1 MHPESKY
8 RINNF
13 KIPMKKQLILFASI
27 WILSSVFDPLLSQIE
42 ESKQSMSLGVQN
54 GLTVSIPEAKED
66 FIEDVLKKYVKDC
79 GKLKKNKKAGEH
91 FIVSAN
97 IPMLNS
103 GGPLD
108 LYVQITDYRTT
119 MFFDLKSAFLNSKDH
134 PDLYAKAKDFVQ
146 EFSYET
152 QREMTREMVE
162 KESDKLKKLN
172 KKLKDLVSDNAGYH
186 KDIEE
191 ARAKIKKREEEII
204 QNNKDQEAAKA
215 QIETQTKAL
224 ELVQKK
230 LQAIGKLP

>member
-1 MHPESKY
+1 
-8 RINNF
+8 
-13 KIPMKKQLILFASI
+13 MKNLFVSTFLCFLTTTMQS
-27 WILSSVFDPLLSQIE
+27 LSAQVE

-66 FIEDVLKKYVKDC
+66 IIEDVLKKYVKDC
-79 GKLKKNKKAGEH
+79 GKLKKNKKAEEH
-91 FIVSAN
+91 FIIAAA
-97 IPMLNS
+97 IPMMNS
-103 GGPLD
+103 GGPID
-108 LYVQITDYRTT
+108 LYVQIADYRAT
-119 MFFDLKSAFLNSKDH
+119 MFFDLKTAFLNAKDH
-134 PDLYAKAKDFVQ
+134 PDLYAKARDFVQ

-152 QREMTREMVE
+152 QREMTREMLE

-172 KKLKDLVSDNAGYH
+172 KKLKDLISDNTGFH

-191 ARAKIKKREEEII
+191 AKAKIKKREEEII

-224 ELVQKK
+224 ESVQKK

>member
-1 MHPESKY
+1 
-8 RINNF
+8 
-13 KIPMKKQLILFASI
+13 MKNLF
-27 WILSSVFDPLLSQIE
+27 VLLFLFFLTAFMQTVSAQVE

-54 GLTVSIPEAKED
+54 GLTVVIPEAKED
-66 FIEDVLKKYVKDC
+66 FIEDVLKKYLKDC

-91 FIVSAN
+91 FIVAATV
-97 IPMLNS
+97 PMLNS
-103 GGPLD
+103 GGPMD
-108 LYVQITDYRTT
+108 LYVQITDYRAT
-119 MFFDLKSAFLNSKDH
+119 MFFDLKTAFLNSREH
-134 PDLYAKAKDFVQ
+134 SDLYVKAKDFVQ

-152 QREMTREMVE
+152 QRELTREMLE

-172 KKLKDLVSDNAGYH
+172 KKLKDLVSDNTDYH

-191 ARAKIKKREEEII
+191 AKAKIKKREEEII

-224 ELVQKK
+224 ESVQKK